1 MTCYDVLLDIFL
13 DRGYIGSC
21 VSTLRLDM
29 QVTLHIE
36 IIVMQVTLH
45 YDIIVMQVT
54 LHDKKIVMQ
63 VTLHYNSDASY
74 VA

>member
-1 MTCYDVLLDIFL
+1 MCHLLDMLRCLLDIFL
-13 DRGYIGSC
+13 DRGCIGGC
-21 VSTLRLDM
+21 VSTLLLDM

-54 LHDKKIVMQ
+54 LHNEAKNF
-63 VTLHYNSDASY
+63 L
-74 VA
+74 